1 MSSKLIVYFFLFAG
15 SIVGA
20 YVPKIWGAGLFSISS
35 LIFSSVG
42 AIVGIIIGLKLT
54 K

>member
-1 MSSKLIVYFFLFAG
+1 MSPKLIVYFFLFAG

>member
-1 MSSKLIVYFFLFAG
+1 MSSKKIVYFLLFIG

-20 YVPKIWGAGLFSISS
+20 YIPKIWGAGFLSFSSV
-35 LIFSSVG
+35 IFSSVG
-42 AIVGIIIGLKLT
+42 AIIGVILGIKLT

>member
-1 MSSKLIVYFFLFAG
+1 MSSKLMIYFFLFAG

-20 YVPKIWGAGLFSISS
+20 YVPKIWGAGFLSISS
-35 LIFSSVG
+35 LIFGSVG
-42 AIVGIIIGLKLT
+42 AIIGIIIGLKLT

>member
-1 MSSKLIVYFFLFAG
+1 MSSKWIIYFFLFIG
-15 SIVGA
+15 SMVGA
-20 YVPKIWGAGLFSISS
+20 YIPKIWGAGLFSISS

-42 AIVGIIIGLKLT
+42 AIIGIIIGLKLT

>member
-1 MSSKLIVYFFLFAG
+1 MSSKVIIYFFLFIG

-20 YVPKIWGAGLFSISS
+20 YIPKIWGAGLFSVSS
-35 LIFSSVG
+35 LIFSTIG
-42 AIVGIIIGLKLT
+42 AILGIIIGLKIT